1 MKIKKDFEIV
11 RYNPSLEEG
20 LLSEQL
26 AERQE
31 HKLYNKVKQKTGK
44 SYFKIFFDNIFT
56 FFNLIWIIIFAA
68 LVAVESYSDLLF
80 IVVIFLNTLIS
91 IIQECKAKSAVDKL
105 SLLTMPKVK
114 ALRMGKEVE
123 IDADKLE
130 LEDVIKLEIEN
141 SKPAH

>member
-80 IVVIFLNTLIS
+80 MSRTLV
-91 IIQECKAKSAVDKL
+91 KS
-105 SLLTMPKVK
+105 
-114 ALRMGKEVE
+114 
-123 IDADKLE
+123 
-130 LEDVIKLEIEN
+130 
-141 SKPAH
+141 